1 MARPARGL
9 PARQARPIQ
18 YNGWSVGAGGLTG
31 IPRAG
36 APRPRDPTRCFAMLL
51 ATLALASSVTL
62 GPPARSDAA
71 GEAHLLSY
79 GLRLEVDPVGGA
91 ILGVAEL
98 ELQAREG
105 ELEELVVALN
115 RGLTLDSVTVGKRA
129 GKPLKGSRVAEGQ
142 AWTIPL
148 VPPLAKGKAR
158 TLRFVYHGDGVDPG
172 PKEPDW
178 MGVLLVREDEIRMS
192 HQSQWY
198 PIVPTDDAARTKLS
212 APTTLDL
219 VLPMGF
225 ASLGPG
231 ELVEVVEE
239 EGREVHRWR
248 SRDPVLPSI
257 LAGDYIVQ
265 EVIAGAQ
272 TIRALSFP
280 GHEDGARRFA
290 QEAAQAVRTLER
302 FYGDLGGRS
311 YGLAEMRVRN
321 RKRSY
326 NYEADGFSVYDSVLF
341 DGRDPDPKT
350 IAHEVAHLWFGGQ
363 LDPSGEGERFL
374 VESMAEAAALR
385 YVQEEYG
392 DAAEISAAERVAGR
406 YFANPGDERSVLETD
421 FGSPRYAQVI
431 YGKGAL
437 ALRSLRAWAGPEDYD
452 EALYDYLRRCADGK
466 AAANL
471 ESFLAAMKKALGDK
485 VDDWEKDWL
494 RRSGAP
500 SYEIEFTTKRLG
512 GGRTRVTGH
521 LIQTPRN
528 YRSSVELGLVS
539 SSGQTAHIRVLPR
552 EGRSRFEA
560 VVQQDVTE
568 VVLDPRYYALC
579 ERD

>member
-1 MARPARGL
+1 
-9 PARQARPIQ
+9 
-18 YNGWSVGAGGLTG
+18 
-31 IPRAG
+31 
-36 APRPRDPTRCFAMLL
+36 MLL
-51 ATLALASSVTL
+51 ATLALAL
-62 GPPARSDAA
+62 AANGSDA
-71 GEAHLLSY
+71 GEARLLSY
-79 GLRLEVDPVGGA
+79 DLRLEVDPVA
-91 ILGVAEL
+91 RTILGVAEL
-98 ELQAREG
+98 ELQARDG
-105 ELEELVVALN
+105 ELEEVVIALN
-115 RGLTLDSVTVGKRA
+115 RALAIDAVTVGKRA
-129 GKPLKGSRVAEGQ
+129 GKPLKGPRIAEGQ
-142 AWTIPL
+142 SWTIPL
-148 VPPLAKGKAR
+148 VPPLAEGKTR
-158 TLRFVYHGDGVDPG
+158 TLRFEYHGEGADPG
-172 PKEPDW
+172 PKDPDW

-192 HQSQWY
+192 HQAQWY
-198 PIVPTDDAARTKLS
+198 PIVPTDEAARTKLS

-219 VLPMGF
+219 VLPKGL

-272 TIRALSFP
+272 TIRALSYP

-311 YGLAEMRVRN
+311 YGVAEMRVRN

-341 DGRDPDPKT
+341 DGRDPDPKK

-363 LDPSGEGERFL
+363 LDPSGQGERFL

-385 YVQEEYG
+385 YVEEEYG
-392 DAAEISAAERVAGR
+392 EAAAISAAERVAGR
-406 YFANPGDERSVLETD
+406 YFANPGDERSILETD

-437 ALRSLRAWAGPEDYD
+437 ALRALRAWAGAEDYD

-471 ESFLAAMKKALGDK
+471 DSFLAAMKKALGDK

-494 RRSGAP
+494 RRPGAP
-500 SYEIEFTTKRLG
+500 SYELEFQTKSLG

-560 VVQQDVTE
+560 VVQQDVAE
-568 VVLDPRYYALC
+568 VVIDPRYYALC

>member
-1 MARPARGL
+1 
-9 PARQARPIQ
+9 
-18 YNGWSVGAGGLTG
+18 
-31 IPRAG
+31 
-36 APRPRDPTRCFAMLL
+36 MLL
-51 ATLALASSVTL
+51 ATFALASSVTL
-62 GPPARSDAA
+62 APPAPRGGT
-71 GEAHLLSY
+71 GEAHLLSCA
-79 GLRLEVDPVGGA
+79 LRLEVDPVGGA

-105 ELEELVVALN
+105 ELEDVVVALN

-129 GKPLKGSRVAEGQ
+129 GKPLKGARVAEGQ
-142 AWTIPL
+142 AWRIPI
-148 VPPLAKGKAR
+148 VPPLAEGKAR

-172 PKEPDW
+172 TKDPDW

-192 HQSQWY
+192 HQAQWY

-219 VLPMGF
+219 VLPMGL

-280 GHEDGARRFA
+280 GHEDGARRYA

-311 YGLAEMRVRN
+311 YGVAEMRVRN

-385 YVQEEYG
+385 YLEEEYG
-392 DAAEISAAERVAGR
+392 EAAAISAAERVAGR
-406 YFANPGDERSVLETD
+406 YLANPGEEHSVLETD
-421 FGSPRYAQVI
+421 FGSPRYAQVV

-437 ALRSLRAWAGPEDYD
+437 ALRALRAWAGPEDYD
-452 EALYDYLRRCADGK
+452 EALYDHLRRCADGK
-466 AAANL
+466 ASANL
-471 ESFLAAMKKALGDK
+471 DSFLAAMKKALGDK
-485 VDDWEKDWL
+485 VDDWEQDWL
-494 RRSGAP
+494 RRPGAP
-500 SYEIEFTTKRLG
+500 SYEIEWEAKSLG

-560 VVQQDVTE
+560 VVQQDVSE
-568 VVLDPRYYALC
+568 VVLDPRYFALC